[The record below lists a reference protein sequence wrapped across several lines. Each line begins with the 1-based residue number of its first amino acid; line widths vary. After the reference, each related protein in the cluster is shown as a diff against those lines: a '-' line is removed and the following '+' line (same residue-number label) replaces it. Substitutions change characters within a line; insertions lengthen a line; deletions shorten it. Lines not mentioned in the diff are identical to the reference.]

1 MAKVLR
7 IRAKRDGFRRAGMA
21 HPATPTD
28 HPLDALTAD
37 QVEALKAEPMLVV
50 EEVEDKPAA
59 KASAAKSGAKSDD

>member
-21 HPATPTD
+21 HPAAPTE
-28 HPLDALTAD
+28 HALDTLTAD
-37 QVEALKAEPMLVV
+37 QVSALKAEPMLVV

-59 KASAAKSGAKSDD
+59 KAGASKSATKADD